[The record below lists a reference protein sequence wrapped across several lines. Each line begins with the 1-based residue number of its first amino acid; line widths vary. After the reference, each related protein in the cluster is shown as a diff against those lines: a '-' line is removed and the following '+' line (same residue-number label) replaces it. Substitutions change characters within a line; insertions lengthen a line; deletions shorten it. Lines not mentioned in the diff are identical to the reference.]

1 MRKNT
6 VIRHFTKRTNVTYLY
21 WGHSIYI
28 PGQDYPD
35 VKKKCIGKI
44 DSKGEFEPN
53 KTFLSFSPEEQ
64 METGLVDEPYLPLY
78 SRGDVGTYDYKM
90 FGFTSLLETAA
101 KESGVW
107 QSLKKVFPNDWQQQL
122 TIVEAMMS
130 CPDRALYS
138 PKHFHDVCWHTM
150 VDTPTEYSITKALE
164 AVDPESRE
172 RFFGDF
178 ERRTALKRKEMNP
191 LGDMVVMALD
201 TTSISTFS
209 AMLEAAKFGKNKE
222 NDLMAQ
228 VNLLMICDAVTGIPL
243 YFRSLQGNCSDKT
256 VLEVTLKELKNAEF
270 RKGTILLM
278 DRGFYSMA
286 VIIMLLKS
294 GFQFIMGMPLTAPF
308 YKKAIREA
316 YDVILDTENY
326 YPSIGMH
333 AWTKTISIAAPRRG
347 RGPNSHDLALYLFH
361 DSQKQAEDQQRQARK
376 FAKMKE
382 ALESDRSLY
391 KKNNSYG
398 KYFDLEYDVEG
409 EFMGVANNK
418 EAQRDKMKECG
429 FFGFLGPVGLSCE
442 KVLGLVRN
450 RDYIEKDYECYKT
463 RMRRPRHS
471 LEEHLEGKIFL
482 VYITTIL
489 EMWIRRRMDEYLL
502 FDKYSFNDLRD
513 EIFSAKWRKP
523 KGKTFD
529 KGEWCELTLEMQK
542 LFYIFGVMKAKDLR
556 DDIPKMVERELRKRQ
571 LKHGLPAVG

>member
-1 MRKNT
+1 VATFRLT
-6 VIRHFTKRTNVTYLY
+6 LT
-21 WGHSIYI
+21 
-28 PGQDYPD
+28 
-35 VKKKCIGKI
+35 
-44 DSKGEFEPN
+44 
-53 KTFLSFSPEEQ
+53 TFLSFSPEEQ
-64 METGLVDEPYLPLY
+64 IETGLVNEPYLSLY
-78 SRGDVGTYDYKM
+78 SRGDADTYDYKM
-90 FGFTSLLETAA
+90 FGFVALLEIAA

-130 CPDRALYS
+130 YPDRALYS

-150 VDTPTEYSITKALE
+150 VDSPTEYSITKALK
-164 AVDPESRE
+164 AVDPESME

-178 ERRTALKRKEMNP
+178 ERRTALKREEINP
-191 LGDMVVMALD
+191 LEDLIVIALD

-209 AMLEAAKFGKNKE
+209 TMLETAKFGKNKE

-243 YFRSLQGNCSDKT
+243 YFRSLQGNCSDKN
-256 VLEVTLKELKNAEF
+256 VLEVTLKELKSAEF
-270 RKGTILLM
+270 RKGTIILM

-286 VIIMLLKS
+286 VIVMLLKS

-326 YPSIGMH
+326 YPSINMH
-333 AWTKTISIAAPRRG
+333 AWSKTISIAAPRRG

-361 DSQKQAEDQQRQARK
+361 DAQKQAEDQQRQARK
-376 FAKMKE
+376 FANMKE
-382 ALESDRSLY
+382 ALELDRSLY

-409 EFMGVANNK
+409 EFAGVANNK

-442 KVLGLVRN
+442 KVLALARN
-450 RDYIEKDYECYKT
+450 RDYVEKDYECYKT

-471 LEEHLEGKIFL
+471 LEEHLEGKIFH
-482 VYITTIL
+482 VYLSTIL
-489 EMWIRRRMDEYLL
+489 EMWIRRKMDEYLL
-502 FDKYSFNDLRD
+502 FDKYSFNNLRD

-523 KGKTFD
+523 KSKTFD
-529 KGEWCELTLEMQK
+529 KGEWCELTLEIQK

-556 DDIPKMVERELRKRQ
+556 DDIPKLVERELRKRQ
-571 LKHGLPAVG
+571 LKHGLLEKQ